1 MTLHHFI
8 LVLHLLAATIWVG
21 GHLLLAICHLPT
33 ALKKKEP
40 HIVLNFEKKFETLGM
55 SSLAL
60 LIITGIWMAYDF
72 GITAKTWFHFS
83 SGFEKVVSIKLIL
96 LCCTFICAVCAQF
109 YVIPNLNEKNMNRI
123 AVVILTVTS
132 IGVTMLILGSTLRY
146 GGI

>member
-1 MTLHHFI
+1 MTLHHFVLI
-8 LVLHLLAATIWVG
+8 LHLLAATIWVG
-21 GHLLLAICHLPT
+21 GHLLLAICYLPT
-33 ALKKKEP
+33 ALKKKDP
-40 HIVLNFEKKFETLGM
+40 QIILNFEKKYEKLGM

-72 GITAKTWFHFS
+72 GIKAETWFHFS

-96 LCCTFICAVCAQF
+96 LFCTFFCAVCAQF
-109 YVIPNLNEKNMNRI
+109 FIIPNLKPNNINKM
-123 AVVILTVTS
+123 AVIILTVTS